1 MKASWEPYDDLIA
14 RGLAAGEAFSQITL
28 AILEA
33 GRADTTRNAVIGR
46 ARRLGL
52 ESAVKP
58 GCGQV
63 RVARKRGQPM
73 AQEPAQRVEIRKTW
87 AVGKA
92 RAVPPGAKELCLGA
106 AGLKTSGLGA
116 APRGARAVPPAQPVA
131 TGDRLTHVERFRAF
145 RAAFLPPDKPVRLA
159 DIEAGACRRPVGG
172 GWGADLLMCGARVR
186 GVGSYCRACAKL
198 IYAPRPEGAPVL
210 PRLAGA
216 GMAALPEPTEGEVDL
231 VDQFGEGA

>member
-1 MKASWEPYDDLIA
+1 MTAPWEPYDDLIA

-52 ESAVKP
+52 ASAVKP

-73 AQEPAQRVEIRKTW
+73 AQEPAQRVEIRKTR

-92 RAVPPGAKELCLGA
+92 QGVAQ
-106 AGLKTSGLGA
+106 
-116 APRGARAVPPAQPVA
+116 RGARAVPPARPVA
-131 TGDRLTHVERFRAF
+131 TGDRQTHVERFRAF
-145 RAAFLPPDKPVRLA
+145 HAAFLPPAQPVRLR

-186 GVGSYCRACAKL
+186 GASSYCRACAKL
-198 IYAPRPEGAPVL
+198 IYAARPEGVPML

-216 GMAALPEPTEGEVDL
+216 GIAALPEPAEGEVDL